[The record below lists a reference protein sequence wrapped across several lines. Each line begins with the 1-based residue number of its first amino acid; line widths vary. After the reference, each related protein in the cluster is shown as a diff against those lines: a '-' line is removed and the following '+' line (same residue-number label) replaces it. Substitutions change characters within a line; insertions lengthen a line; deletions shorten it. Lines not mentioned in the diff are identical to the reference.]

1 MTLLSHSSQGEIQ
14 RHLPQQHW
22 PRLFCRY
29 GGCIWA
35 DGELPT
41 PGAYCRAGD
50 GASQPSP
57 CSPTT
62 SQQPQRQP
70 HRSQQPSPVR
80 KGFLPY
86 TIISYLAK
94 KQTNKQTRGKGKKKS
109 ERSASAFHRALADQH
124 NLLLM
129 TWVCSPWQEA
139 HYHLLQCFLI

>member
-86 TIISYLAK
+86 AIISYLAK
-94 KQTNKQTRGKGKKKS
+94 KQTNKQEEKEKR
-109 ERSASAFHRALADQH
+109 
-124 NLLLM
+124 NLREVPLPS
-129 TWVCSPWQEA
+129 TE
-139 HYHLLQCFLI
+139 HLLISITCY